1 MKLLMCLIHV
11 PGTDGKGPTCIFED
25 CTNGGDLAHKPEIA
39 LVTVPYFNDA
49 HQWKATPSPPRLL
62 VSQNEVTDATIV
74 EL

>member
-49 HQWKATPSPPRLL
+49 HQW
-62 VSQNEVTDATIV
+62 
-74 EL
+74 